1 MSINR
6 IIENLEEKVNNL
18 SLNPEV
24 KERGVIVSVQ
34 DGIAR
39 VSGLSGVQSSEMVCI
54 GMNKVK
60 GLVLNLEEDTVG
72 VVVFDTFA
80 TISEGDE
87 VMRSGELLS
96 INVSESILGRVV
108 SPLGESVDGQGS
120 ITVGKSYPVERIA
133 PGVMQREPVNQ
144 PMQTG
149 VKAIDGMIPVGR
161 GQRELIIGDRQT
173 GKTTIAIDT
182 IINQKGS
189 GIVCVYV
196 AIAQKESKIAQVVEK
211 LKESGAME
219 YTTVVLAGVS
229 QGPALSYL
237 APYTGT
243 AIAEYFMDLGR
254 DVLVIYDDLSKH
266 AVSYREL
273 SLLLKRSPGR
283 EAYPGDVF
291 YLHSR
296 LLERS
301 CRRNAESGGG
311 SITSL
316 PIIETQAGDISAYI
330 PTNVISI
337 TDGQIFLDSNL
348 FYKGIRPAVDVGLS
362 VSRVGGSAQ
371 TSAIKKNASKIKLS
385 LAQYRELESFS
396 QFGSDL
402 DADTKMSIEHGKR
415 SVELLKQKEG
425 HPLSVAQQTISFFAL
440 NDGMFKNFDVK
451 EVPGLEKDVHAY
463 VASTNAD
470 LYATMNA
477 GKWSDDIAASLKFEI
492 ANFLKSR

>member
-6 IIENLEEKVNNL
+6 IIEELEASVKNIDL
-18 SLNPEV
+18 SPEV
-24 KERGVIVSVQ
+24 KERGVVISLQ
-34 DGIAR
+34 DSIAR
-39 VSGLSGVQSSEMVCI
+39 ASGLSSAMSSEMVYL
-54 GMNKVK
+54 GKDKVE
-60 GLVLNLEEDTVG
+60 GLILNLEEDAVG
-72 VVVFDTFA
+72 IVVFDSMA
-80 TISEGDE
+80 KISEGDE
-87 VMRSGELLS
+87 VLRSGQLLS
-96 INVSESILGRVV
+96 INVSESMLGRVV
-108 SPLGESVDGQGS
+108 SPLGLALDGGS
-120 ITVGKSYPVERIA
+120 QIAKGKSYPIERIA
-133 PGVMQREPVNQ
+133 PGVMEREPVNV

-149 VKAIDGMIPVGR
+149 IKAIDGMIPVGR

-173 GKTTIAIDT
+173 GKTTIALDT

-189 GIVCVYV
+189 GVICIYV
-196 AIAQKESKIAQVVEK
+196 AIAQKESRVAQVVET
-211 LKESGAME
+211 LKEKGAMD
-219 YTTVVLAGVS
+219 YTCVVLAGVS
-229 QGPALSYL
+229 EGPALSYL

-243 AIAEYFMDLGR
+243 AIAEYFMDMGK

-316 PIIETQAGDISAYI
+316 PIIETQAGDISAYV

-337 TDGQIFLDSNL
+337 TDGQIFLDSNI

-396 QFGSDL
+396 QFDSDL
-402 DADTKMSIEHGKR
+402 DADTKATIEHGKR
-415 SVELLKQKEG
+415 SVELLKQKDG
-425 HPLSVAQQTISFFAL
+425 QPLSVAEQTVSFFAL
-440 NDGMFKNFDVK
+440 NDGFFKNFEVK
-451 EVPGLEKDVHAY
+451 EVLGLEKDLHKFV
-463 VASTNAD
+463 STNNKELFD
-470 LYATMNA
+470 TINR
-477 GKWSDDIAASLKFEI
+477 GKWSDEISASLKSEL
-492 ANFLKSR
+492 ANFLNSR

>member
-1 MSINR
+1 
-6 IIENLEEKVNNL
+6 
-18 SLNPEV
+18 
-24 KERGVIVSVQ
+24 
-34 DGIAR
+34 
-39 VSGLSGVQSSEMVCI
+39 MVFI
-54 GMNKVK
+54 GKDKVK

-80 TISEGDE
+80 NISQGDE
-87 VMRSGELLS
+87 VYRSKELLS

-108 SPLGESVDGQGS
+108 SPLGEPVDGLGQ
-120 ITVGKSYPVERIA
+120 IEKGKSYPVERIA
-133 PGVMQREPVNQ
+133 PGVMEREPVNQ
-144 PMQTG
+144 PLQTG

-189 GIVCVYV
+189 GIICIYV
-196 AIAQKESKIAQVVEK
+196 AIAQKESKIAQVVET
-211 LKESGAME
+211 LKENGAMD
-219 YTTVVLAGVS
+219 YTCVVLSGVS

-237 APYTGT
+237 SPYTGT
-243 AIAEYFMDLGR
+243 AIAEYFMDMGK

-316 PIIETQAGDISAYI
+316 PIIETQAGDISAYV

-396 QFGSDL
+396 QFDSDL
-402 DADTKMSIEHGKR
+402 DAD
-415 SVELLKQKEG
+415 Q
-425 HPLSVAQQTISFFAL
+425 
-440 NDGMFKNFDVK
+440 
-451 EVPGLEKDVHAY
+451 
-463 VASTNAD
+463 
-470 LYATMNA
+470 
-477 GKWSDDIAASLKFEI
+477 
-492 ANFLKSR
+492 

>member
-1 MSINR
+1 
-6 IIENLEEKVNNL
+6 
-18 SLNPEV
+18 
-24 KERGVIVSVQ
+24 
-34 DGIAR
+34 
-39 VSGLSGVQSSEMVCI
+39 MVYI
-54 GMNKVK
+54 GKDKVK

-80 TISEGDE
+80 SISEGDE
-87 VMRSGELLS
+87 VMRSGDLLS
-96 INVSESILGRVV
+96 INVSESVLGRVV
-108 SPLGESVDGQGS
+108 SPLGEPVDGLGE
-120 ITVGKSYPVERIA
+120 IKKDKSYPVERIA

-182 IINQKGS
+182 IINQKSS

-211 LKESGAME
+211 LKASGAME
-219 YTTVVLAGVS
+219 YTAVVLAGVS

-243 AIAEYFMDLGR
+243 AIAEYFMDLGK

-316 PIIETQAGDISAYI
+316 PIYL
-330 PTNVISI
+330 PM
-337 TDGQIFLDSNL
+337 
-348 FYKGIRPAVDVGLS
+348 LS
-362 VSRVGGSAQ
+362 P
-371 TSAIKKNASKIKLS
+371 
-385 LAQYRELESFS
+385 S
-396 QFGSDL
+396 QMGRYS
-402 DADTKMSIEHGKR
+402 
-415 SVELLKQKEG
+415 
-425 HPLSVAQQTISFFAL
+425 
-440 NDGMFKNFDVK
+440 
-451 EVPGLEKDVHAY
+451 
-463 VASTNAD
+463 
-470 LYATMNA
+470 
-477 GKWSDDIAASLKFEI
+477 
-492 ANFLKSR
+492 